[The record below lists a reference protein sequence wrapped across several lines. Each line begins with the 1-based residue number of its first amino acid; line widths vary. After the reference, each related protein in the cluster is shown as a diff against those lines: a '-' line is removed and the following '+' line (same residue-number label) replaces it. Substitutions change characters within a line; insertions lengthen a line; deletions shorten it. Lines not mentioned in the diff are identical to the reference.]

1 MKPNPSFPCSCGVGG
16 VLGEIVR
23 TDLKPVSLK
32 RGEEVTDR
40 QIITSW
46 LDRIGETDHSI
57 VIRQCTEDKS
67 AREYY
72 KGMALGE
79 YGDTNAGIE

>member
-1 MKPNPSFPCSCGVGG
+1 MKPNPSFPLWGRG

-23 TDLKPVSLK
+23 TDLKPSEFEER

-40 QIITSW
+40 KIITSW
-46 LDRIGETDHSI
+46 LDRIGEVDHSI
-57 VIRQCTEDKS
+57 VIGQCVDDKS
-67 AREYY
+67 ARLYY